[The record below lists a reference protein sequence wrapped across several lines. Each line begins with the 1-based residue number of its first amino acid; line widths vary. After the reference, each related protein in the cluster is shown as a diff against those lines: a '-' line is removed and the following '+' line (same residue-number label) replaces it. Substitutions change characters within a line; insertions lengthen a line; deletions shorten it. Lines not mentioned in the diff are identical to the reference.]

1 MSLEM
6 PLLSTSPST
15 RPVLPVCAPPLLSG
29 FPPFLQ
35 HSSTVPPPAFTP
47 RVPQAF
53 QQSLSPPYLSD
64 LVTFPALR
72 PGLQPGLQPPPPPA
86 FTPRVPCAQ
95 HHQMTLP
102 PPCQSTQDLAPCI
115 SQLSAINRE
124 ISNLSSVLS
133 QGPSPVSASERHA
146 AVALPEEPE
155 DEEFEQKEK
164 DLCTEEAQENDC
176 NMYSRS
182 NSVLSFSNATEEQSE
197 SEAETD
203 QFVPQNCVQAWEFPL
218 SKNEKRL
225 LYTRL
230 CDKERAAAVL
240 QYNNLKRR
248 VSVGHASSKDV
259 YTPRTTSSDESES
272 VKSCDNEED
281 QQLRMKQRDLER
293 QLQDIRIERRRR
305 SLGGYQKVS

>member
-1 MSLEM
+1 
-6 PLLSTSPST
+6 
-15 RPVLPVCAPPLLSG
+15 
-29 FPPFLQ
+29 
-35 HSSTVPPPAFTP
+35 
-47 RVPQAF
+47 
-53 QQSLSPPYLSD
+53 
-64 LVTFPALR
+64 
-72 PGLQPGLQPPPPPA
+72 
-86 FTPRVPCAQ
+86 
-95 HHQMTLP
+95 
-102 PPCQSTQDLAPCI
+102 
-115 SQLSAINRE
+115 
-124 ISNLSSVLS
+124 
-133 QGPSPVSASERHA
+133 
-146 AVALPEEPE
+146 LPEEPE
-155 DEEFEQKEK
+155 DEDPEQKDK

-203 QFVPQNCVQAWEFPL
+203 QFVPQTCVQAWEFPL